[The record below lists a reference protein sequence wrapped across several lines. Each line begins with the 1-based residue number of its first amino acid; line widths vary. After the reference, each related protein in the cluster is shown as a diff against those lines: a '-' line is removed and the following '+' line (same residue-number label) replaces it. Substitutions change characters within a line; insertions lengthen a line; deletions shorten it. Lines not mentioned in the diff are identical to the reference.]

1 MNYQN
6 NLQVNELLNTAGKT
20 AAEITHELAELGDGH
35 MSTGLFSLWKNGQHC
50 GRVEGAVGATIV
62 LTIGIGT
69 YALIKSKI
77 TEAKVKRA
85 IQDAVTEH
93 SSEVS
98 SEDKTTDHVL
108 NSGNNCSTGLEK

>member
-6 NLQVNELLNTAGKT
+6 NLQVNALLNTAGKT

-35 MSTGLFSLWKNGQHC
+35 MSTGLFALWKNGQHC
-50 GRVEGAVGATIV
+50 GRVEGAIGTTIV

-69 YALIKSKI
+69 YTLIKSKI

-85 IQDAVTEH
+85 IQDAVAEY

-98 SEDKTTDHVL
+98 SEDNTVDNAL